1 MAKNNYLHMKL
12 RESRE
17 EITRLKEEL
26 EATEQAAQ
34 VRDRETAGKA
44 AEQIER
50 EQETARVERS
60 RVIEQLEV
68 AEADRQK
75 VAGQLQEAED
85 RAQRDRDQHKTRTRV
100 FVVGS
105 LLLVGIVIASLAG
118 AFSGEPEVVV
128 VPTTM
133 PVTTVVATTVATTS
147 VVSTVPPTTVP
158 PTTVTP
164 TTVPPTTVPVTT
176 TFEPVRVTTS
186 LVPLATTT
194 TTLEPILPIDP
205 DAEEP
210 VVPIDE
216 EAVLLG
222 NYELWEV
229 GERIQVLQIVLGIKA
244 DWTYGP
250 STFDRHVRVLIDRGL
265 TLDNLP
271 PPPTTSTTLP
281 PLDDGV
287 NNLYPNEQ
295 VRDFKHPEI
304 SDEWIFF
311 GQAGTSVQVQMT
323 SSHFDTYLEV
333 FGPLGDLIAFN
344 DDHVGTDSFVSVQLC
359 ETGAYTIYARSF
371 GYGNSQSGEYSLLLS
386 GGDVVFDALLQKC
399 EAVVDQESSEEP

>member
-1 MAKNNYLHMKL
+1 M
-12 RESRE
+12 
-17 EITRLKEEL
+17 
-26 EATEQAAQ
+26 
-34 VRDRETAGKA
+34 
-44 AEQIER
+44 
-50 EQETARVERS
+50 
-60 RVIEQLEV
+60 
-68 AEADRQK
+68 
-75 VAGQLQEAED
+75 
-85 RAQRDRDQHKTRTRV
+85 
-100 FVVGS
+100 
-105 LLLVGIVIASLAG
+105 
-118 AFSGEPEVVV
+118 P
-128 VPTTM
+128 PT
-133 PVTTVVATTVATTS
+133 S
-147 VVSTVPPTTVP
+147 VPPTTVP
-158 PTTVTP
+158 P

-194 TTLEPILPIDP
+194 TTLEPVLPIDP

-216 EAVLLG
+216 KAVLLG
-222 NYELWEV
+222 TYELWEV
-229 GERIQVLQIVLGIKA
+229 GERIQVLQIVLGIRA

-295 VRDFKHPEI
+295 VQDFKHPGV

-399 EAVVDQESSEEP
+399 EAVVDQESSEGP

>member
-26 EATEQAAQ
+26 EATEEAAQ
-34 VRDRETAGKA
+34 VRDRETVGKA

-50 EQETARVERS
+50 EQEAARVERA

-68 AEADRQK
+68 AEADRQE

-85 RAQRDRDQHKTRTRV
+85 RAQRDREQHKTRTRV
-100 FVVGS
+100 FVMGS

-118 AFSGEPEVVV
+118 AFGGEPEVIVV
-128 VPTTM
+128 
-133 PVTTVVATTVATTS
+133 
-147 VVSTVPPTTVP
+147 
-158 PTTVTP
+158 
-164 TTVPPTTVPVTT
+164 PTTVPVTT
-176 TFEPVRVTTS
+176 VPVTTVPVTTVPVTTVPSPVSSTTVEPVRVTTS

-194 TTLEPILPIDP
+194 LEPTLPVDP
-205 DAEEP
+205 DVEEP

-216 EAVLLG
+216 EAVLLDA
-222 NYELWEV
+222 YELWEV
-229 GERIQVLQIVLGIKA
+229 GERIQILQIVLGMQA

-250 STFDRHVRVLIDRGL
+250 STFDRHVRALIDRGL
-265 TLDNLP
+265 TLDHLP

-281 PLDDGV
+281 PLDVGV
-287 NNLYPNEQ
+287 SNLYPNEQ
-295 VRDFKHPEI
+295 VQDFKHPGL

-311 GQAGTSVQVQMT
+311 GEAGTSVQVQMT

-333 FGPLGDLIAFN
+333 FGPLGNLIALN
-344 DDHVGTDSFVSVQLC
+344 DDHVGTDSFVSVRLC
-359 ETGAYTIYARSF
+359 ETGAYTLKAGSF
-371 GYGNSQSGEYSLLLS
+371 GYGNSQSGQYSLLLN
-386 GGDVVFDALLQKC
+386 GGGVVFDALLQKC
-399 EAVVDQESSEEP
+399 LAATG

>member
-1 MAKNNYLHMKL
+1 M
-12 RESRE
+12 
-17 EITRLKEEL
+17 
-26 EATEQAAQ
+26 
-34 VRDRETAGKA
+34 
-44 AEQIER
+44 
-50 EQETARVERS
+50 
-60 RVIEQLEV
+60 
-68 AEADRQK
+68 
-75 VAGQLQEAED
+75 
-85 RAQRDRDQHKTRTRV
+85 
-100 FVVGS
+100 VGS

-118 AFSGEPEVVV
+118 AFRGEPEVVV
-128 VPTTM
+128 VPTTR
-133 PVTTVVATTVATTS
+133 PVTTVVAT
-147 VVSTVPPTTVP
+147 TVPPTTVP
-158 PTTVTP
+158 PTTV
-164 TTVPPTTVPVTT
+164 PPTTVPVTM

-222 NYELWEV
+222 TYELWEV

-265 TLDNLP
+265 TLDYLP

-295 VRDFKHPEI
+295 VQDFKHPEI

-399 EAVVDQESSEEP
+399 EAVVDQESSEGP

>member
-158 PTTVTP
+158 PTTV
-164 TTVPPTTVPVTT
+164 PVTT

-222 NYELWEV
+222 TYELWEV

-295 VRDFKHPEI
+295 VQDFKHPEI

-311 GQAGTSVQVQMT
+311 GQAGTSVQIQMT

-399 EAVVDQESSEEP
+399 EAVVDQESSEGP

>member
-158 PTTVTP
+158 PTTVPP

-222 NYELWEV
+222 TYELWEV

-295 VRDFKHPEI
+295 VQDFKHPEI

-311 GQAGTSVQVQMT
+311 GQAGTSVQIQMT

-399 EAVVDQESSEEP
+399 EAVVDQESSEGP